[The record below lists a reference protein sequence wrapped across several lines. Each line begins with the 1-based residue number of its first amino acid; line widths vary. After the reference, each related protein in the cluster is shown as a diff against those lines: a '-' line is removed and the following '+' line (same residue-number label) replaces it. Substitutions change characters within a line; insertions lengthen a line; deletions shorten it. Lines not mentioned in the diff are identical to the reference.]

1 MDLAKRPVDVV
12 EFQPEAFERL
22 ATAFASGRL
31 RNRAEVKAVAKALG
45 MAEDQV
51 ENWRGNIRMG
61 KRVAEIL
68 KTHAVMA
75 VAEALPAQKDK
86 AVEERDTPAFMAL
99 AKIGAMIQASG
110 VQVNVAVDARRQG
123 GDPEHTVAFINTFR
137 ERQKAGLLRRLAEAE
152 VVQECPKDDSPA

>member
-12 EFQPEAFERL
+12 EFEPAAFEKL
-22 ATAFASGRL
+22 ATAFASGKL
-31 RNRAEVKAVAKALG
+31 RNRTEVKAVAKMLG

-68 KTHAVMA
+68 KTRAVMA
-75 VAEALPAQKDK
+75 VAEALPAQADK
-86 AVEERDTPAFMAL
+86 AIEERDTPAFMAL
-99 AKIGAMIQASG
+99 AKIAAVVQASG

-123 GDPEHTVAFINTFR
+123 GDPEHTLAFISTFR
-137 ERQKAGLLRRLAEAE
+137 DRQKAGLLRRLAEAE
-152 VVQECPKDDSPA
+152 VVEPCSDDSPA

>member
-1 MDLAKRPVDVV
+1 MGLPAKRPVDVA
-12 EFQPEAFERL
+12 EYEPQAFETL
-22 ATAFASGRL
+22 ATAFASGKM
-31 RNRAEVKAVAKALG
+31 RNRTEVKAVAKALG

-68 KTHAVMA
+68 KTRAIMA
-75 VAEALPAQKDK
+75 TAEALPYQAEK
-86 AVEERDTPAFMAL
+86 AKEDTPAFMAV
-99 AKIGAMIQASG
+99 AKIGAILQASG

-152 VVQECPKDDSPA
+152 VVPSEDVSPA